1 VDDVVVM
8 QEGWVADYQQE
19 EVEEEVM
26 EVVVE
31 VCLETKEYE

>member
-1 VDDVVVM
+1 MVK